1 MQKWID
7 LHRTFYPNRIKLMDD
22 IFILLHLQKRFC
34 NINNSPFILFSVHV
48 STQIYDVIQK
58 AYRILEQTKRVGE
71 EKREQR
77 DISLIICNGCNMR
90 ACEDKYTVRIKTQFE
105 FYGSIVYV
113 FFKFKANKDIVLFE
127 CYADKLLQIFNYLI
141 TFGKGRIRQIC
152 IV

>member
-1 MQKWID
+1 
-7 LHRTFYPNRIKLMDD
+7 
-22 IFILLHLQKRFC
+22 
-34 NINNSPFILFSVHV
+34 
-48 STQIYDVIQK
+48 
-58 AYRILEQTKRVGE
+58 
-71 EKREQR
+71 
-77 DISLIICNGCNMR
+77 MR

-141 TFGKGRIRQIC
+141 TCGKGRIRQIC